1 MQTEQEI
8 DGKLTGWLSD
18 AHALEQQAL
27 VQMRRAPDIAG
38 TGDLPE
44 AFRAHLTETEEH
56 EQLVD
61 QRLRARGG
69 EPSAAKELLM
79 KGGGLGFVVF
89 AQLQPDTPGKLTAHA
104 YSYEHLELAW
114 YLVLEQA
121 AALAGDSE
129 TIAAARHIAGQE
141 RAMAQRLRGLFDEAV
156 DASVPEDSDHAL
168 TGYLSDAH
176 AIEAQS
182 ITLLQRAAG
191 RSGDERLS
199 RIYTEHLEETR
210 QHSELLEQTLKSLDS
225 SPSAL
230 KDAALRL
237 GALNWSALFQL
248 QEDTPVKL
256 AAFAYAFEHLEIAAY
271 EQLLRVAGRR
281 ADGRGTDAA
290 RRILAEERTAA
301 ERVAAAFPI
310 ALRASLAQE

>member
-1 MQTEQEI
+1 MQTEQV
-8 DGKLTGWLSD
+8 DGTLTRWLSD
-18 AHALEQQAL
+18 AHALEEQAL

-38 TGDLPE
+38 TGDLSE
-44 AFRAHLTETEEH
+44 AFRAHITETEEH
-56 EQLVD
+56 ERLVD
-61 QRLRARGG
+61 ERLRARGG

-79 KGGGLGFVVF
+79 KAGGLGFAIF

-121 AALAGDSE
+121 AALAGDTE
-129 TIAAARHIAGQE
+129 TGAAVRRIAGQE
-141 RAMAQRLRGLFDEAV
+141 RAMAQRLRGLFDQVV
-156 DASVPEDSDHAL
+156 DASLPEDLDGAL
-168 TGYLSDAH
+168 MGYLSDAH

-182 ITLLQRAAG
+182 MTLLHGAVD

-199 RIYTEHLEETR
+199 RIYAEHLEETR
-210 QHSELLEQTLKSLDS
+210 QQSELLEQTLKSLDS

-230 KDAALRL
+230 KDAAMRM
-237 GALNWSALFQL
+237 GALNWSAFFQM
-248 QEDTPVKL
+248 QPDTPVKL
-256 AAFAYAFEHLEIAAY
+256 AAFAYAFEHLEIAGY

-281 ADGRGTDAA
+281 ADARGTDAA

-301 ERVAAAFPI
+301 ERIAAAFPI
-310 ALRASLAQE
+310 ALRASLPRE

>member
-1 MQTEQEI
+1 MVTQVEET
-8 DGKLTGWLSD
+8 LTRWLSD

-38 TGDLPE
+38 SGDLSE
-44 AFRAHLTETEEH
+44 AFRAHIAETEEH
-56 EQLVD
+56 ERLVD
-61 QRLRARGG
+61 QRLRSRGG
-69 EPSAAKELLM
+69 GPSAAKELVM
-79 KGGGLGFVVF
+79 RGGGLGFAIF

-121 AALAGDSE
+121 AALAGDAE
-129 TIAAARHIAGQE
+129 TGAAVRRIADQE
-141 RAMAQRLRGLFDEAV
+141 RAMAQRLEGLFDTVV
-156 DASVPEDSDHAL
+156 DASLPDDLDRAL

-182 ITLLQRAAG
+182 ITLLEGAAG

-199 RIYTEHLEETR
+199 RIYAEHLDETR
-210 QHSELLEQTLKSLDS
+210 RHSELLEQALRSLES

-230 KDAALRL
+230 KDAAMRL
-237 GALNWSALFQL
+237 GALNWSAFFQL
-248 QEDTPVKL
+248 QPDTPVKL
-256 AAFAYAFEHLEIAAY
+256 AAFAYAFEHLEIAGY

-281 ADGRGTDAA
+281 ADGAA
-290 RRILAEERTAA
+290 ASAAQRILDEERIAS
-301 ERVAAAFPI
+301 ERIAAALPI
-310 ALRASLAQE
+310 ALRASLPKE